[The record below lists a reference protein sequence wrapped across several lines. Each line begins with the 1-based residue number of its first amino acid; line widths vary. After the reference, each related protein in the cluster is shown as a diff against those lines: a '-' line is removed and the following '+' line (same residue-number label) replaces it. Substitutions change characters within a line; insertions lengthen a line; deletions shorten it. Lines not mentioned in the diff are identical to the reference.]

1 MVGIP
6 ATAWCNFRAKCHEV
20 NSRKEYKLIYKY
32 WKNYARTLSTVVK
45 TKGFKEVKVLNRNQ
59 NNLIAFSKIS
69 FFINPIECSI
79 IKNN

>member
-1 MVGIP
+1 MQSYLINEEMD
-6 ATAWCNFRAKCHEV
+6 NFLFLDVE
-20 NSRKEYKLIYKY
+20 NKLINKY

-45 TKGFKEVKVLNRNQ
+45 AKGFKEVKVLNRNQ
-59 NNLIAFSKIS
+59 DNLIAFSKIS